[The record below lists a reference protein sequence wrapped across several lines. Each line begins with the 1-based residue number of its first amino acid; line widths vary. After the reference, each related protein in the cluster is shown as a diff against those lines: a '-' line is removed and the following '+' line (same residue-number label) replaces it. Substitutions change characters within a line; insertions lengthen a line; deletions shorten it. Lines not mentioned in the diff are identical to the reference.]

1 MSSIPIRWTH
11 PKPETVD
18 GFRFFVAVPG
28 TPSLKSGDLGL
39 PTPDGEGIYH
49 ATLSVP
55 SVPVAVG
62 VAAYNEAGP
71 SFMSSV
77 RLLPEPG
84 SLGLIAGLVML
95 ALMKGRKNGHE

>member
-39 PTPDGEGIYH
+39 LTPDGEGIYH

-55 SVPVAVG
+55 SVPVVVG
-62 VAAYNEAGP
+62 MAAYNEAGP
-71 SFMSSV
+71 SFMSNV
-77 RLLPEPG
+77 RLLPEAG
-84 SLGLIAGLVML
+84 GTLMLLCGLGLL
-95 ALMKGRKNGHE
+95 ALIASGWGR